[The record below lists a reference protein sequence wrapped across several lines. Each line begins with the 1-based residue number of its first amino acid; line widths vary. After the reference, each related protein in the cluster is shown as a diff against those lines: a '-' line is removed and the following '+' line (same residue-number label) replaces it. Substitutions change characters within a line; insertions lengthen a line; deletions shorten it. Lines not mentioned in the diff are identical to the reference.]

1 MIVVFA
7 LFLAGLA
14 LFMQKRRMENCLDLV
29 KENHWPDADIVE
41 PDQEFHIV
49 ISLKNLG
56 RGFIPFLRIK
66 EYIPAAMDL
75 RMEGENV
82 IRDAQGG
89 LSVLYTAWLRP
100 RQELLRYIPV
110 SVPKRGRCF
119 LREMVVSGGDFLGIH
134 ERSRNFN
141 CYAEVVAV
149 PRPAPEQAVG
159 EVLGGFLGDVSV
171 SRFIFEDPVLT
182 LGYREYTGREPMK
195 MISWS
200 QSARGTGLMVK
211 KYDYTLEPAVSVLVN
226 VESTEDGSGEQIERC
241 LSLARTVC
249 ETLETQGI
257 QYDFATNAVIA
268 GAMSDMSSMSE
279 GLGGRH
285 FTGILEALGRAAY
298 STTVSADALAEKSA
312 ASGYGSARGR
322 ILVTPDRSALSP
334 RALARLREAA
344 GGNLLV
350 IDASEVAPW

>member
-7 LFLAGLA
+7 VFLAGVA
-14 LFMQKRRMENCLDLV
+14 LFMQSRRMERCLDDV
-29 KENHWPDADIVE
+29 KENHWPDVDIVE

-49 ISLKNLG
+49 VSLKNLG
-56 RGFIPFLRIK
+56 RGIVPFLRVK
-66 EYIPAAMDL
+66 EHIPMNMNL

-82 IRDAQGG
+82 VRDAQGG
-89 LSVLYTAWLRP
+89 LSVLYTTWLRP
-100 RQELLRYIPV
+100 RQELRKYIPV
-110 SVPKRGRCF
+110 SVSKRGRWF
-119 LREMVVSGGDFLGIH
+119 LREMVISGGDFLGIH
-134 ERSRNFN
+134 ERSRNFS

-149 PRPAPEQAVG
+149 PRPAPEQAIG
-159 EVLGGFLGDVSV
+159 DVLGGFLGDVSV

-226 VESTEDGSGEQIERC
+226 VESLDDDREARIERC
-241 LSLARTVC
+241 FSLARTVC
-249 ETLETQGI
+249 ETLEERGI
-257 QYDFATNAVIA
+257 QYDFATNSVIA
-268 GAMSDMSSMSE
+268 GAMSDQSVSGE
-279 GLGGRH
+279 GLGQRH
-285 FTGILEALGRAAY
+285 FMGILESLGRATYTA
-298 STTVSADALAEKSA
+298 SVPADTLVEKSA

-322 ILVTPDRSALSP
+322 ILITPDETALS
-334 RALARLREAA
+334 RHALARLREAA

-350 IDASEVAPW
+350 INASEVAPW